1 MGGRKKNGERGE
13 RGEREPQRET
23 RVTRLEEAFL
33 RLEQV
38 QRDTSE
44 RLARIEDTLRLSSRL
59 FELMNGRLQKLE
71 EGQQALVQ
79 GQEAVVQ
86 GQERMVDGQQQVV
99 ERLDRLVEGSSRDRN
114 LELERILRLEQ
125 RVDALERNGRYDLT
139 KAIHRGTS
147 GERDT

>member
-1 MGGRKKNGERGE
+1 MGGRKKNGEQPRG
-13 RGEREPQRET
+13 T

-59 FELMNGRLQKLE
+59 FELMNARLQKLE
-71 EGQQALVQ
+71 EGQHALVQ
-79 GQEAVVQ
+79 GQEALVQ
-86 GQERMVDGQQQVV
+86 GQEKLVDGQQQVV
-99 ERLDRLVEGSSRDRN
+99 ERLDRLIEGYTRDRN

-125 RVDALERNGRYDLT
+125 RVDALERGGR
-139 KAIHRGTS
+139 
-147 GERDT
+147 